1 MLNAI
6 ITTIPKKGPRSELR
20 NERGI
25 FLVNSV
31 RGLLM
36 RFVFISESDIIK
48 ANMSDSSIGG
58 RKQKSCINHIWVIN
72 TIVHDQISSKKLSSI
87 VLQQYDY
94 QQMFDS
100 MNLKEACS
108 DLYDIGLKS
117 DKLSLVYNANKN
129 IQVRVRTPAGITNN
143 MNMKEI
149 SMQ

>member
-1 MLNAI
+1 MLCNQVKKEGQIPSFMQEAQ
-6 ITTIPKKGPRSELR
+6 ITTIPKKGPRSHLR

-36 RFVFISESDIIK
+36 RLTFNSESDMINN
-48 ANMSDSSIGG
+48 NMSDSNIGG
-58 RKQKSCINHIWVIN
+58 RKQKSCINHIWVLN
-72 TIVHDQISSKKLSSI
+72 TIVHEQLNSKKMNPL

-108 DLYDIGLKS
+108 DLYDIGLKT
-117 DKLSLVYNANKN
+117 DKLC
-129 IQVRVRTPAGITNN
+129 
-143 MNMKEI
+143 
-149 SMQ
+149 MQIKTSK

>member
-1 MLNAI
+1 
-6 ITTIPKKGPRSELR
+6 
-20 NERGI
+20 
-25 FLVNSV
+25 
-31 RGLLM
+31 
-36 RFVFISESDIIK
+36 
-48 ANMSDSSIGG
+48 MSDSNIGG

-149 SMQ
+149 FMQ

>member
-1 MLNAI
+1 M
-6 ITTIPKKGPRSELR
+6 
-20 NERGI
+20 
-25 FLVNSV
+25 
-31 RGLLM
+31 RGLLIC
-36 RFVFISESDIIK
+36 FVFNSESDMINE
-48 ANMSDSSIGG
+48 NMSDSNIGG

-149 SMQ
+149 FMQ